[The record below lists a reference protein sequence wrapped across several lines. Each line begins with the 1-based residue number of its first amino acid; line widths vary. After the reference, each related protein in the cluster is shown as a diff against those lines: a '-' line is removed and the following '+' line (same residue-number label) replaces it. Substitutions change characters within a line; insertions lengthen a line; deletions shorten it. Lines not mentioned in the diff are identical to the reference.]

1 MSNGENVAIRIR
13 QCRRWTH
20 PRPRRPSPPRHQ
32 KFKNPPLLLRGAV
45 VNFFASIDRAVFIQT
60 LLRKFLFAENFKCK
74 WFPGL
79 ISWRPHSSFIKFKEK
94 NFRRL
99 LTSSIQREI
108 RHFHSP
114 SRAVTVK
121 KCTKKEWCTCKV
133 FVFRDKPMAVLEALV
148 AVAFFVAKVPY
159 YHYR

>member
-20 PRPRRPSPPRHQ
+20 SRPRRPSPPRHQ
-32 KFKNPPLLLRGAV
+32 KFKNPPLLLMVQWWTFLHRSTGLCLFKLCY
-45 VNFFASIDRAVFIQT
+45 VNSY
-60 LLRKFLFAENFKCK
+60 LLKISNVSDFQ
-74 WFPGL
+74 GL

-99 LTSSIQREI
+99 LMSSIQREI

>member
-20 PRPRRPSPPRHQ
+20 PRAIKNLRIRHCCWGVQ
-32 KFKNPPLLLRGAV
+32 WWTFLHRSTGLCLFKLCYVNSYLLKISNV
-45 VNFFASIDRAVFIQT
+45 SDFQ
-60 LLRKFLFAENFKCK
+60 
-74 WFPGL
+74 GL
-79 ISWRPHSSFIKFKEK
+79 ISRRPHSSFIKFKEK

-121 KCTKKEWCTCKV
+121 KMYKKRVMHVQSFCFSWQAYCRFGSSCC
-133 FVFRDKPMAVLEALV
+133 RRLL
-148 AVAFFVAKVPY
+148 
-159 YHYR
+159 RC

>member
-20 PRPRRPSPPRHQ
+20 PSPRRPSPPRHQ
-32 KFKNPPLLLRGAV
+32 KFKNPPLLLMVQWWTFLHRSTGLCLFKLCY
-45 VNFFASIDRAVFIQT
+45 VNSY
-60 LLRKFLFAENFKCK
+60 LLKISNVSDFQ
-74 WFPGL
+74 GL
-79 ISWRPHSSFIKFKEK
+79 ISWRPHSSFKEK

-99 LTSSIQREI
+99 LTSSIQRGI

-133 FVFRDKPMAVLEALV
+133 FVFRDKPIAVLEALV